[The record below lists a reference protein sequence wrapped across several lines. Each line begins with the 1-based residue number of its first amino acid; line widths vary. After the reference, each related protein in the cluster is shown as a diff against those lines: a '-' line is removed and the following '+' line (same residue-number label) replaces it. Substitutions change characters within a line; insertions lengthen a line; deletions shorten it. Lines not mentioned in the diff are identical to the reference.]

1 MRGRERLLRALNQQ
15 PTDRVPVCPFIH
27 VNYVREFF
35 HDRDLDPIEPTV
47 EVYRHFGFDLMHRNC
62 SVEYDHLTEVQT
74 PEWKATI
81 GRSRD
86 GRDETVVAVVTTPEG
101 EIRRVRATRWT
112 CEYDAQSALI
122 EFPIKSEQDLRLCK
136 KYMPPVGRLDT
147 SAIRRAKERVG
158 DEGVIAPWIQGAF
171 NEASFWYRR
180 LDDLILDAIVRPNF
194 YHDLMTFCLER
205 VLSLIEQYVA
215 AGVEVLSA
223 GGNVANGKLV
233 GPDFFDRYVA
243 PYEQRLIDYTQE
255 RGTILLYHNCG
266 YARRLLH
273 LYPGLGMKA
282 YESLTPPPHGDT
294 PLAEALARFDPKK
307 TTLLGNI
314 DQIDLLRNGT
324 PDDIEA
330 AVKETLQAA
339 KGWGGSFI
347 LATSD
352 YFNENTPHE
361 NIHALA
367 EAGHKFGGL

>member
-1 MRGRERLLRALNQQ
+1 
-15 PTDRVPVCPFIH
+15 
-27 VNYVREFF
+27 
-35 HDRDLDPIEPTV
+35 
-47 EVYRHFGFDLMHRNC
+47 
-62 SVEYDHLTEVQT
+62 
-74 PEWKATI
+74 
-81 GRSRD
+81 
-86 GRDETVVAVVTTPEG
+86 
-101 EIRRVRATRWT
+101 
-112 CEYDAQSALI
+112 
-122 EFPIKSEQDLRLCK
+122 
-136 KYMPPVGRLDT
+136 
-147 SAIRRAKERVG
+147 
-158 DEGVIAPWIQGAF
+158 
-171 NEASFWYRR
+171 
-180 LDDLILDAIVRPNF
+180 
-194 YHDLMTFCLER
+194 MTFCLER
-205 VLSLIEQYVA
+205 VLSLIEQYAA

-273 LYPGLGMKA
+273 LYPSLGMKA

-324 PDDIEA
+324 TRDIEA

-339 KGWGGSFI
+339 KGWGGNFI

-367 EAGHKFGGL
+367 EAGHKFGRL